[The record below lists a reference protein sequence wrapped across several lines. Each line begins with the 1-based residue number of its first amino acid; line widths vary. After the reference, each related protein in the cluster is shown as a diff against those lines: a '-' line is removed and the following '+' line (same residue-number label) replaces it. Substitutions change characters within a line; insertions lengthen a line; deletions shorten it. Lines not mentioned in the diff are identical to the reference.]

1 MEREQK
7 LRRLDKFRRSQP
19 YITARALAA
28 VLKDVAGNGIPE
40 LHGRDHMYQAAVE
53 LMNEVTPHGRLVTPT
68 KLVKIDGGELETD
81 VVNPLAFMYHAVKQ
95 GGAVSRNY

>member
-1 MEREQK
+1 MERTAT

-28 VLKDVAGNGIPE
+28 VLKDVAGNSIPE

-53 LMNEVTPHGRLVTPT
+53 LMNEATPHGRLVTPI
-68 KLVKIDGGELETD
+68 KLVEQM
-81 VVNPLAFMYHAVKQ
+81 VVNSKPMLLTR
-95 GGAVSRNY
+95 SRVCSMP